1 MLASLM
7 LRIRRQKKKLV
18 RKCRDLW
25 FSGSLQYRL
34 DVKSGIA

>member
-1 MLASLM
+1 MLASFM

-18 RKCRDLW
+18 SQHRELW

-34 DVKSGIA
+34 HVKSGIP